1 MFIKQL
7 LESNLEED
15 NKPISKRQQLEDELN
30 KNGFTSKLTYTKPE
44 WLSGVMSDNSQFI
57 YYDNEHTIVCE
68 IFIGKS
74 SYVIKVHYFN
84 KELNRTESIFIKT
97 CDNFTQLIKSIKQA
111 AKAIS
116 DLQIRINAGEFKAT
130 SLSKEDITK
139 IINSIITIL
148 MMKSDILVEEAF
160 KYVIEKNNINI
171 SKLSEDVVTNI
182 LNQVENKVKK
192 IQLSNPIVINAL
204 AKACLMN
211 VLDAITKSA
220 NEDEEIIVDFNIEEE
235 ISNKLNKIILDKY
248 TYSKLYLYIK
258 QETGYTTTEY
268 KFKDLS
274 ENTKD
279 KIIEWVKNKVN
290 QFLEDF
296 K

>member
-30 KNGFTSKLTYTKPE
+30 KNGFISKLTYTRPE
-44 WLSGVMSDNSQFI
+44 WLSKVMSDNSQFA
-57 YYDNEHTIVCE
+57 YYDNEHTIICE
-68 IFIGKS
+68 ILIAKS
-74 SYVIKVHYFN
+74 SYIIKIHYFN
-84 KELNRTESIFIKT
+84 KELNRTELVFGKT
-97 CDNFTQLIKSIKQA
+97 CDNFTQLIKSIKEA

-130 SLSKEDITK
+130 YLNKEDITK
-139 IINSIITIL
+139 IINSIVTIL
-148 MMKSDILVEEAF
+148 MMKSNISIADAF
-160 KYVIEKNNINI
+160 KYVIEKNNINKL
-171 SKLSEDVVTNI
+171 KLSADVTSDI
-182 LNQVENKVKK
+182 INQAQDKIKK

-204 AKACLMN
+204 AKACLMDA
-211 VLDAITKSA
+211 LDSTIRTVHFEK
-220 NEDEEIIVDFNIEEE
+220 DIVDFDIKEEAL
-235 ISNKLNKIILDKY
+235 NKLNRVILN
-248 TYSKLYLYIK
+248 TNTHSKLYFYIK
-258 QETGYTTTEY
+258 QETGYTTDEY
-268 KFKDLS
+268 KFSDLS
-274 ENTKD
+274 ENVKN